1 MAIQNNTYTWQG
13 FTISGSYHRITDFS
27 WDKDRRYTRYTD
39 AADGTVD
46 YVNNCDVVVEIW
58 PSKAYRD
65 VGSGSI
71 TTERHHIVANVTGS
85 TNETVLQH
93 LYNQLKTNKEYPYSG
108 SSHIMDV

>member
-13 FTISGSYHRITDFS
+13 FTISGSYHRITDLS

-39 AADGTVD
+39 AGDGTVA
-46 YVNNCDVVVEIW
+46 YINNCDVKVEVW

-65 VGSGSI
+65 AGSGSL
-71 TTERHHIVANVTGS
+71 TTEEYHIVAELSGS
-85 TNETVLQH
+85 TSETLLGH
-93 LYNQLKTNKEYPYSG
+93 LYNQLKNNWDYKYSG